1 MINGG
6 LPYEGRD
13 ARYHC
18 DYPHGSQLAQTV
30 AFLHAHRRFVSLIT
44 IDIGGNDVALCVFS
58 LDQACLADGLA
69 RVNQNLPVILSALRE
84 AAPGVPIVGMNYY
97 DPLLV

>member
-6 LPYEGRD
+6 LPDQGRG

-44 IDIGGNDVALCVFS
+44 IDIGGNYVALCVFS